1 MYVKVPTLN
10 ELENSKKDVDGLYNL
25 AVQYQNN
32 PNWVFKERWS
42 TKAIDERIQTLFC
55 VPGDPFGY
63 SIAISDYAPYQLARE
78 SGDYELFID
87 GMSKDDLFFQKEICR
102 MLGKDYSPQMHFG
115 ESAEEIRSNAINH
128 VEECF
133 KRYAALPQTKF
144 NVVKCE
150 EMLIEL
156 RMILETKKQYISD
169 GPYQKKHK
177 VDTETKQYNNMISDT
192 NSMAKFC
199 GPPYYVSKAV
209 NVRGNQEAWRYRIN
223 LNNEANLNSTQEG
236 AEDITEDKT

>member
-128 VEECF
+128 VEEC
-133 KRYAALPQTKF
+133 
-144 NVVKCE
+144 
-150 EMLIEL
+150 
-156 RMILETKKQYISD
+156 
-169 GPYQKKHK
+169 
-177 VDTETKQYNNMISDT
+177 
-192 NSMAKFC
+192 
-199 GPPYYVSKAV
+199 
-209 NVRGNQEAWRYRIN
+209 
-223 LNNEANLNSTQEG
+223 
-236 AEDITEDKT
+236 